1 MTSSKN
7 LNIRNKNLK
16 LNSERTPQERKE
28 LAKKAGIKSG
38 EARRAKKTMRE
49 MLDYLLYKEITNSK
63 GEKVTTKEEAA
74 AALIK
79 KAIQGDVKAFEVI
92 RDTIGEKPVEQHD
105 IRQIVPPVIKDDID

>member
-1 MTSSKN
+1 MTNSKN
-7 LNIRNKNLK
+7 LKPLNKRTK
-16 LNSERTPQERKE
+16 SEQREI
-28 LAKKAGIKSG
+28 AKKGGIASG
-38 EARRAKKTMRE
+38 KVRRKRKTLRE
-49 MLDYLLYKEITNSK
+49 ELIFLLDREISNSK

-105 IRQIVPPVIKDDID
+105 IRQILPPVIKDDIE

>member
-1 MTSSKN
+1 MAN
-7 LNIRNKNLK
+7 NGNLK
-16 LNSERTPQERKE
+16 PIKKGQLSKE
-28 LAKKAGIKSG
+28 ELKKRQSNGGKKSG
-38 EARRAKKTMRE
+38 EVRRAKKTMRE
-49 MLDYLLYKEITNSK
+49 MLDYLLDKEITNGK

-105 IRQIVPPVIKDDID
+105 IRQIVPPVIKDDIE